1 MNSLVILAVAVF
13 VTALVAI
20 LVLTASLLALVVF
33 RFAPALNGTI
43 LALTTSDLGW
53 MLRQMPLYPA
63 WWPGRGPKKCEKK
76 MVMLALNPIE
86 KAEYF
91 SGFDTIHKPMFTS
104 DKSMGLQFDFAD
116 RFAIERLIRR
126 LEDDALE
133 VFLVFVETPTGT
145 RKILAASRYTKRG
158 LHWYDLRPPVNY
170 PTGPHRVVNR
180 PHPMYLLGHQKQ
192 PVSTRQR

>member
-1 MNSLVILAVAVF
+1 MNSLVILAVVVF
-13 VTALVAI
+13 VTAIVVI
-20 LVLTASLLALVVF
+20 LVLSASLLALVVF

-43 LALTTSDLGW
+43 LALTTSDIGW

-63 WWPGRGPKKCEKK
+63 WWPWRGPKKREKK

-86 KAEYF
+86 KAEYY
-91 SGFDTIHKPMFTS
+91 SGFDAIHKPMFTS

-133 VFLVFVETPTGT
+133 VFLVFVETRTGT

-158 LHWYDLRPPVNY
+158 LHWYDLRPPINY
-170 PTGPHRVVNR
+170 PTGPHKVPIR

-192 PVSTRQR
+192 TVSPRPR

>member
-1 MNSLVILAVAVF
+1 MNSLVILAVVVF
-13 VTALVAI
+13 VTAIVVI
-20 LVLTASLLALVVF
+20 IVLSASLLALVVF

-43 LALTTSDLGW
+43 LALTTSDIGC

-63 WWPGRGPKKCEKK
+63 WWPGRGPKKREKK
-76 MVMLALNPIE
+76 MVVLALNPIE

-91 SGFDTIHKPMFTS
+91 SGFDAIHKPMFTS
-104 DKSMGLQFDFAD
+104 DKNMGLQFDFAD
-116 RFAIERLIRR
+116 RFAIERLIRK

-133 VFLVFVETPTGT
+133 VFLVFFETPIGT

-170 PTGPHRVVNR
+170 PTRPHEVPSN

-192 PVSTRQR
+192 ATSPRPR